1 MPKIH
6 RPEFEGKHHCKRCAE
21 EARIEAEAFF
31 GFNRLGDNMN
41 SHIKRW
47 IDELVLSLDI
57 GEEFF
62 ALSIKEQLIEKR
74 GTTFVCDNKLLEGW
88 YLNRQCNIC

>member
-1 MPKIH
+1 
-6 RPEFEGKHHCKRCAE
+6 
-21 EARIEAEAFF
+21 
-31 GFNRLGDNMN
+31 MN

-62 ALSIKEQLIEKR
+62 ALSIKEQLIEKS
-74 GTTFVCDNKLLEGW
+74 GTTFVCDNAAIGW
-88 YLNRQCNIC
+88 YLNRQKYVEPIKTTRGRKIYRRIEYED

>member
-1 MPKIH
+1 
-6 RPEFEGKHHCKRCAE
+6 
-21 EARIEAEAFF
+21 
-31 GFNRLGDNMN
+31 MN

-74 GTTFVCDNKLLEGW
+74 GTTFVCDNAAIGW
-88 YLNRQCNIC
+88 YLNRQKYVAPIKTTRGRKIYRRIEYED

>member
-1 MPKIH
+1 
-6 RPEFEGKHHCKRCAE
+6 
-21 EARIEAEAFF
+21 
-31 GFNRLGDNMN
+31 MN

-74 GTTFVCDNKLLEGW
+74 GTTFVCDNAAIGW
-88 YLNRQCNIC
+88 YLNRQKYVEPIKTTRGRKNYRRIEYED

>member
-1 MPKIH
+1 
-6 RPEFEGKHHCKRCAE
+6 
-21 EARIEAEAFF
+21 
-31 GFNRLGDNMN
+31 MN

-74 GTTFVCDNKLLEGW
+74 GTTFVCDNAAIGW
-88 YLNRQCNIC
+88 YLNRQKYVEPVKTTRGRKIYRRIEYEN